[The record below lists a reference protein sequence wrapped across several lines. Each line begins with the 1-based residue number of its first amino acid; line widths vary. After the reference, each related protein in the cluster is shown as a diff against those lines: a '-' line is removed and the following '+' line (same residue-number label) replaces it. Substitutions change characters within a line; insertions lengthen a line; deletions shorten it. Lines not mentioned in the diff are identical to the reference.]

1 VSEAPQRQRISLF
14 AWWILALSSL
24 DSILGMIDRQ
34 AVAILKATLK
44 DAFQIGDSEYG
55 ILVSAFL
62 IPYAAFYIVC
72 GRLVD
77 RWGSRKSLT
86 LFILIWSFATI
97 LMGVASSFE
106 ELVVYRAILGAAEAG
121 LVPATVYALVRWFPR
136 DSLATAYS
144 LRAPIVSLGPVLA
157 PPIVAGLALAYGW
170 RASFVVPGAIGFAF
184 ALAWWLS
191 DREAPGDRQA
201 LSVAGLSLMDVLR
214 SKLLWGLIAAR
225 LVSDPLW
232 FFVQYWQAGYFQEVL
247 GASLAQV
254 GSILWIPPLASGLLG
269 IGVGAWSDRLVR
281 RGMPVI
287 QSRVRV
293 MWMVALI
300 SPAVLVIPHVSNVWV
315 ALALFTVAQMMAL
328 VWLTFSNILIAS
340 IFDRRSMG
348 TAVGVVNAIGT
359 GGAALFNLAVGPMV
373 DSVGYTAVFT
383 ALAFLHPIAS
393 IILVWF
399 YRGTVLPG
407 QGDTVG
413 ASAGQLPDTRPAKA

>member
-1 VSEAPQRQRISLF
+1 MSDAASRQRVPLF

-44 DAFQIGDSEYG
+44 TVFEIDDSQYG
-55 ILVSAFL
+55 LLVSAFL

-86 LFILIWSFATI
+86 LFIIIWSLATV
-97 LMGVASSFE
+97 LMGFARTFE
-106 ELVVYRAILGAAEAG
+106 ELVIYRAILGAAEAG

-136 DSLATAYS
+136 DALATAYS

-170 RASFVVPGAIGFAF
+170 RASFIVPGAVGFAF

-191 DREAPGDRQA
+191 DREAPGDRA
-201 LSVAGLSLMDVLR
+201 AAPAKKLSLMDVLG

-232 FFVQYWQAGYFQEVL
+232 FFIQYWQAGYFQEEL
-247 GASLAQV
+247 GLSLAQI
-254 GSILWIPPLASGLLG
+254 GTILWIPPLVSGLLG

-281 RGMPVI
+281 SGVPVI

-293 MWMVALI
+293 MWLVALI
-300 SPAVLVIPHVSNVWV
+300 SPAVIVIPHVSNMWI

-340 IFDRRSMG
+340 IFDRGSMG

-359 GGAALFNLAVGPMV
+359 AGAAMFNLAVGPMV
-373 DSVGYTAVFT
+373 DSVGYVAVFT
-383 ALAFLHPIAS
+383 ALGFLHPIAAV
-393 IILVWF
+393 ILVSF
-399 YRGTVLPG
+399 YRGRILPG
-407 QGDTVG
+407 PGGGESVEE
-413 ASAGQLPDTRPAKA
+413 AGSTSNTARA